1 MGGHA
6 VKSPA
11 ELVEAAA
18 VVVTCVPSIEALEEV
33 VGGAQGIA
41 AAMRPGLV
49 VVDVGTFS
57 VARKERIR
65 ERLRSVGAE
74 MLDAPVSGTPEM
86 VAARKAT
93 AFVSGRPELYELV
106 EPMFRAL
113 GEATPY
119 VGDFGTGSKV
129 KYIAQLMV
137 AILGERRVRA
147 RPQRVGRQFD
157 AGTSRRR
164 SGRPRARL
172 FQICSTGPAS
182 GAGERPAASAI

>member
-1 MGGHA
+1 MQPGHHTVGSPACDGSAFRSRSTSSLTGTRCTASEGPNDALERVGGHA

-18 VVVTCVPSIEALEEV
+18 VVVTCVPSIEALEKV

-106 EPMFRAL
+106 EPML
-113 GEATPY
+113 
-119 VGDFGTGSKV
+119 
-129 KYIAQLMV
+129 
-137 AILGERRVRA
+137 
-147 RPQRVGRQFD
+147 
-157 AGTSRRR
+157 RR
-164 SGRPRARL
+164 SAKRHR
-172 FQICSTGPAS
+172 T
-182 GAGERPAASAI
+182 SAISERDRRSSTSHN